1 MVRLNKGPG
10 EVVLLLGNEA
20 IARGAIEA
28 GVKFVTGYPGTPA
41 SEILEALVPIAD
53 KLNMYVN
60 WAINEK
66 VALEMA
72 IGSAFCGVRSLVVM
86 KHVGVNVAADPLMT
100 LAYTGLKGG
109 LVLISADDPQCHT
122 SQTEQDNRHYAMLAK
137 IPVLEPADPNEAKEM
152 CKEAFSL
159 SEDLELPVM
168 LRTTPRVSHTTCP
181 VTLGEIVKRE
191 VKPVFDK
198 NIDRWVCVGPTAL
211 NRHKWLEQQQSKAKE
226 LLEKSIFNKVISES
240 SDIKLG
246 IITVGVAYTY
256 VLDALRGI
264 NKSVSILKLFGSFP
278 LPEKVIANF
287 LIGKR
292 RVLIIE
298 ELDLILEQ
306 AVRDISH
313 KHAIPAKIMGK
324 FDGLLPLEGELTPDH
339 VQSAVLSFLGK
350 SRKPKITNFYK
361 QSLPVRP
368 LSFCAGC
375 PHRATYYVL
384 KKALSQFKDKNY
396 VILGDIGC
404 YTIGKFA
411 PFKMLDTCLCMGASI
426 GTALGFALQSAYDHV
441 IAVLGDST
449 FLHSGIPALINTVY
463 NKANVKV
470 LILDNEETAM
480 TGHQPHPGVG
490 LDAKGNMLKKVAIE
504 DVVKGCGVNFV
515 KIVDPYNLNLSLE
528 VISEA
533 LTFNGPAVVIFRRE
547 CALTYVRKHK
557 NEISRYRV
565 DNTKCKKCLICI
577 GQLSCPAII
586 KTKEDAVEI
595 TDSCTGCGVC
605 AAVCPSK
612 AIFKES

>member
-1 MVRLNKGPG
+1 MIYLDKSPG

-72 IGSAFCGVRSLVVM
+72 IGSAFCGIRSLVVM
-86 KHVGVNVAADPLMT
+86 KHVGVNVASDPLMT

-109 LVLISADDPQCHT
+109 LVLVSADDPQCHT

-152 CKEAFSL
+152 CREAFNL

-168 LRTTPRVSHTTCP
+168 LRTTPRVSHTTGP
-181 VTLGEIVKRE
+181 VTLGKIVKRE
-191 VKPVFDK
+191 VRPVFDK

-211 NRHKWLEQQQSKAKE
+211 NRHRWLEQQLSKARE
-226 LLEKSIFNKVISES
+226 QLEKSIFNKVINES
-240 SDIKLG
+240 SNTELG

-256 VLDALRGI
+256 ILDVLRRLKKNI
-264 NKSVSILKLFGSFP
+264 SILKLFGSFP

-287 LIGKR
+287 LAGKQ
-292 RVLIIE
+292 RVLVVE
-298 ELDLILEQ
+298 ELDPILEQ
-306 AVRDISH
+306 AVRSISQ
-313 KHAIPAKIMGK
+313 KHAISVKIMGK
-324 FDGLLPLEGELTPDH
+324 FDGLLPLVGELTPDH
-339 VQSAVLSFLGK
+339 VYLAVLSLIGK
-350 SRKPKITNFYK
+350 SRKSRIINYYK
-361 QSLPVRP
+361 QNLPVRP

-375 PHRATYYVL
+375 PHRATYYALKRVL
-384 KKALSQFKDKNY
+384 SRCKDKKY

-426 GTALGFALQSAYDHV
+426 GTALGFALQSAYDYV
-441 IAVLGDST
+441 IAVIGDST
-449 FLHSGIPALINTVY
+449 FFHSGIPALINTVY
-463 NKANVKV
+463 NKSNVKM

-490 LDAKGNMLKKVAIE
+490 LDAKGNVLKKVAIE
-504 DVVKGCGVNFV
+504 DVVKGCGVDFIKV
-515 KIVDPYNLNLSLE
+515 VDPYDLNSSLE
-528 VISEA
+528 IISEA
-533 LTFNGPAVVIFRRE
+533 LTFNGPAVIIFRRE
-547 CALTYVRKHK
+547 CALTYARKHK
-557 NEISRYRV
+557 NEIRRYKV
-565 DNTKCKKCLICI
+565 DNTKCKKCLTCI
-577 GQLSCPAII
+577 SQLSCPAII

-595 TDSCTGCGVC
+595 TDSCIGCGVC
-605 AAVCPSK
+605 AVVCPSK
-612 AIFKES
+612 AIIKES